1 MEEWS
6 RSVQLLMSCS
16 LAISTR
22 SLSNGVSLLLSFS
35 FFQRYEREKGFSLAC
50 FKFK

>member
-1 MEEWS
+1 VEEWS

-22 SLSNGVSLLLSFS
+22 SLSDGVSLLLSFS
-35 FFQRYEREKGFSLAC
+35 FSRDMRGKRVLA
-50 FKFK
+50 